1 LKLSELERE
10 EKRTKTGG
18 IFMADAL
25 SDRTIDIVKA
35 TIPALEKGGTAVTDR
50 MYQILFTNPEIRD
63 LFNQSH
69 HGETGA
75 QSKAL
80 TAAVIAYGRNI
91 DNLGVL
97 ASRVERITQKHV
109 ALNILPEHY
118 HFVATALLGAI
129 KDVLGDAATEEVL
142 EAWGEAYWFLA
153 DMLMAREANIYA
165 RHAAAPGGWK
175 GWRDFAVE
183 STMPESEII
192 RSFILAP
199 TDGRGVMHHR
209 PGQYLTFALD
219 VPGAGHLKRNYSIS
233 SAPDDRSYRISV
245 KREATPGVPPG
256 LASNW
261 LHDHASPGTVLKVAP
276 PAGEFFL
283 DEKDDSPVVLL
294 SGGVGLTPMMSM
306 LETIAHS
313 GSGRPAW
320 YIHGAENGRVHAMG
334 EHARELA
341 SQARNITVR
350 TFYHVPDPSDELGRH
365 YDEPGLIT
373 ADWLARNTPTQEASY
388 YLCGPRPFLRAMVG
402 GLARTGVPLGQIH
415 YEFFGPADELLA
427 A

>member
-1 LKLSELERE
+1 
-10 EKRTKTGG
+10 
-18 IFMADAL
+18 MAAAL
-25 SDRTIDIVKA
+25 SDKTIDLVKK
-35 TIPALEKGGTAVTDR
+35 TVPALEAGGTAVTDR
-50 MYQILFTNPEIRD
+50 MYQILFRTPEIRD

-69 HGETGA
+69 HGEAGT

-80 TAAVIAYGRNI
+80 TAAVIAYARNI

-118 HFVATALLGAI
+118 HFVAEALLGAI
-129 KDVLGDAATEEVL
+129 KDVLGEAATDEIL

-153 DMLMAREANIYA
+153 DLLMAREASIYS
-165 RHAAAPGGWK
+165 RLAAAPGGWH
-175 GWRDFAVE
+175 GWRDFTVE
-183 STMPESEII
+183 STRPESEVI
-192 RSFILAP
+192 RSFVLAP
-199 TDGRGVMHHR
+199 ADGGPMMRHR
-209 PGQYLTFALD
+209 PGQYLTFTLD

-233 SAPDDRSYRISV
+233 SAPEDRAYRISI
-245 KREATPGVPPG
+245 KREARPGVPPG

-261 LHDHASPGTVLKVAP
+261 FHDHAGAGTVLQVAP

-283 DEKDDSPVVLL
+283 DEKDDGPVVLL

-306 LETIAHS
+306 LETIVRS
-313 GSGRPAW
+313 GSGQPVW
-320 YIHGAENGRVHAMG
+320 YVHGAENGRVHAMG
-334 EHARELA
+334 AHARALA
-341 SQARNITVR
+341 AQAPNVTVR
-350 TFYHVPDPSDELGRH
+350 TFYNVPSPEDVAGRD
-365 YDEPGLIT
+365 YDERGLIS
-373 ADWLARNTPTQEASY
+373 ADWLARNTPKDDATY

-402 GLARTGVPLGQIH
+402 GLARTGVPLARIR